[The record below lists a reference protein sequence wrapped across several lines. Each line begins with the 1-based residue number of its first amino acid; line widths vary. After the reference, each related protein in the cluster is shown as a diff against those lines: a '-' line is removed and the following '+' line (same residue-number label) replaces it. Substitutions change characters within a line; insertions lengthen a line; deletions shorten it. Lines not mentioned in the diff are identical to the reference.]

1 MQKKEYS
8 IWGLL
13 IFPPLFFLINIVVFS
28 LYFGAN
34 GVFTN
39 EEISNR
45 INDNIPILLL
55 LSQTQMYLLALI
67 YAKQF
72 KVHIFKAT
80 FKSDKYKRDIILGLF
95 IGITIALLYKFVVAD
110 LLVLLQNSIGD
121 YVPTNSLNN
130 LKQNLLI
137 FGISNVILAPF
148 VEENIYRNIAL
159 GKLQSKY
166 GNYWAIIISSI
177 FFGLLHW
184 LGGLWY
190 MLATLLFVGIP
201 FAIIS
206 VKRKSIFLVYIAH
219 LTLNFLEF
227 LM

>member
-1 MQKKEYS
+1 MENKRNS

-13 IFPPLFFLINIVVFS
+13 IFPPFLFLINIVAFS
-28 LYFGAN
+28 LYFGSS
-34 GVFTN
+34 GSLTN
-39 EEISNR
+39 DEISNR
-45 INDNIPILLL
+45 INESIPILLL
-55 LSQTQMYLLALI
+55 ISETQMFLLALI
-67 YAKQF
+67 YAKRF
-72 KVHIFKAT
+72 KVNIFKAT
-80 FKSDKYKRDIILGLF
+80 FKSDKYKRDIILGIFL
-95 IGITIALLYKFVVAD
+95 GITIALLYKFVVAD
-110 LLVLLQNSIGD
+110 LLILLQNSIGD

-137 FGISNVILAPF
+137 FGIANVILAPF

-159 GKLQSKY
+159 GKLQLKY
-166 GNYWAIIISSI
+166 GDYWAILISSV

-184 LGGLWY
+184 LGGFWY
-190 MLATLLFVGIP
+190 MLATFLFVGIP